1 MCKMLSNKKINEI
14 RDLLFKIREVEN
26 IDKFY
31 ELATKLYYKI
41 NNFVFLFEEKMKG
54 IDDNV

>member
-1 MCKMLSNKKINEI
+1 MLSNKKINEI
-14 RDLLFKIREVEN
+14 KDLLLKIRDVEN

-54 IDDNV
+54 NDDDV